1 MQKLNNRRGSSL
13 VGVIVGLIVL
23 ALVGGGIWYFV
34 SKPFKT
40 HVNQGWD
47 QATKWTPENIKK
59 DPVGYLTCALDEVGK
74 TEDKLKASELSLKTK
89 KNATARALEKHTADK
104 SQYEKLLTEFKEA
117 YTTATEQKK
126 WPARVRNTRF
136 DDEMGLKRKIVECSD
151 KIKLTE
157 SLVDTYTKTDK
168 VIGDKL
174 GEIEGKLTEVDKL
187 KNKLSTNMEIAKV
200 NQSVDDLGSIG
211 DQLNAIVDT
220 SSALAKTA
228 EEGASVTDMIKPS
241 GDARVDDEF
250 SKIMGKSK

>member
-34 SKPFKT
+34 SKPFMT
-40 HVNQGWD
+40 HVNQTFN
-47 QATKWTPENIKK
+47 QATQWTPENIKK
-59 DPVGYLTCALDEVGK
+59 DPVGYLTWALDEVGK
-74 TEDKLKASELSLKTK
+74 TEGKLQASELSLKMK
-89 KNATARALEKHTADK
+89 KNGTARALEKHTADK
-104 SQYEKLLTEFKEA
+104 SQYEKLLTEFKDA
-117 YTTATEQKK
+117 YTTASEKKK
-126 WPARVRNTRF
+126 WPIRVRNTGF
-136 DDEMGLKRKIVECSD
+136 DEMGLKRKIVECSD

-200 NQSVDDLGSIG
+200 NQSVDDIGTIG

-228 EEGASVTDMIKPS
+228 EEGASVADMIKPS